1 MSSPNNSP
9 IPPNNPILNA
19 YEQFVRDT
27 PLVTR
32 YVLTTLLVTWFAGF
46 FVDLSYAT
54 ATVPY
59 FCLYRFEIY
68 RVIISPF
75 ICQSILSLV
84 FAVFSFT
91 DNGKRL
97 EFSMGSTA
105 FGWYLLTMACCTNI
119 AFLMI
124 LFLAY
129 GLSGDSGFLW
139 YRSIGIWTILFGL
152 IATECS
158 KAPRDS
164 QRRLFFFNVPT
175 IYFPIALWGLFALFG
190 GVDFADLLS
199 VGVGYASGYGYLDKL
214 KLKLSRFNQWEE
226 TILSNFTQRPG
237 WVVGH
242 AATGDDAWSTE
253 NNSGGVSI
261 FLLSKL
267 LRLSFYKLLTFSQI
281 SIYIFL
287 YRVLALVSFQQ
298 HRRINNNS
306 NNKRRQQD
314 LHHLVECQHRPTQ
327 PFRPREDGPWEVH
340 QQLQDQRDGALRTIR
355 PKHELPCWKRQR
367 NGPPT

>member
-1 MSSPNNSP
+1 MSSPNSSP
-9 IPPNNPILNA
+9 LPPNNPILSA

-54 ATVPY
+54 ATVPF
-59 FCLYRFEIY
+59 FCLFKFEIY
-68 RVIISPF
+68 RIIISPF

-105 FGWYLLTMACCTNI
+105 FGWYLLTMACCTNV
-119 AFLMI
+119 AFLVL

-129 GLSGDSGFLW
+129 GLSGESGFLW
-139 YRSIGIWTILFGL
+139 YKSIGIWTILFGL

-237 WVVGH
+237 WIVGH

-253 NNSGGVSI
+253 NNSGGVSASLFVAFKI
-261 FLLSKL
+261 VVLFT
-267 LRLSFYKLLTFSQI
+267 LLTFTKYIPSQSSGFSLFSAAPANQQQEASSTGI
-281 SIYIFL
+281 ASPG
-287 YRVLALVSFQQ
+287 RVMPPPDPAFPSTGGQALGSTPAPGPT
-298 HRRINNNS
+298 RRGTANTNTGENRTAMLEAAEKRAAKLENDNN
-306 NNKRRQQD
+306 
-314 LHHLVECQHRPTQ
+314 V
-327 PFRPREDGPWEVH
+327 
-340 QQLQDQRDGALRTIR
+340 
-355 PKHELPCWKRQR
+355 
-367 NGPPT
+367 